1 MVEGVIECARCG
13 HRNADGTEFCQNCGT
28 FLGYEGK
35 KLEALP
41 GSVLLTLTPTIVTV
55 APGTQAAA
63 ELRVRN
69 KSNIVDQYEI
79 QVTGDPAAW
88 TVAEP
93 GTLSLF
99 PDKEGVATI
108 RFGPPRS
115 AEVAAGRKP
124 FAIKVQSK
132 ASPGISAR
140 QEGVLDVTAIQEAA
154 LAITPHT
161 ARGGESASYR
171 LLVQNKGNAPLQ
183 VTLDAS
189 DPDELLLFEFDRPT
203 LTLGRGEAANVQLA
217 VRPRATFYE
226 GPPQPHAFTVQLRAD
241 GVAPVRADATLLQ
254 EAVARPVVVK
264 RKFPLIPVLIGV
276 LALGLL
282 TGLVVER
289 EPLMQLV
296 GGKSSDNTVAP
307 NTGGNPSASPKP
319 TPSPT
324 PSPTP
329 TPAPVLV
336 MKQIPNVSCM
346 TALAAQQAIEK
357 AGFKFSGT
365 FVPNPSYANG
375 VVFKTDPLPGLA
387 PEGSQVTAFVS
398 TGPAA
403 GQRAGINQCFLILQT
418 VPPQIFQ
425 ISPFPTHTP

>member
-1 MVEGVIECARCG
+1 MVEGVIECAKCG
-13 HRNADGTEFCQNCGT
+13 HRNPDGTEFCQNCGT

-55 APGTQAAA
+55 APGAQAAA
-63 ELRVRN
+63 EVRVRN
-69 KSNIVDQYEI
+69 KSNIVDKYEI
-79 QVTGDPAAW
+79 QVTGEPASW

-93 GTLSLF
+93 STLSLF
-99 PDKEGVATI
+99 PDKEGVATV

-124 FAIKVQSK
+124 FAIKVQSM
-132 ASPGISAR
+132 ASPQVSAR
-140 QEGVLDVTAIQEAA
+140 QEGVLEVAAVQEAG
-154 LAITPHT
+154 LTITPHT

-171 LLVQNKGNAPLQ
+171 LLAQNKGNSALQ

-189 DPDELLLFEFDRPT
+189 DPDELLSFEFDRPT
-203 LTLGRGEAANVQLA
+203 LTLGRGEAANVQLT
-217 VRPRATFYE
+217 VKPRATFYD

-241 GVAPVRADATLLQ
+241 GAAPLRADATLLQ
-254 EAVARPVVVK
+254 EAIARPVVVK
-264 RKFPLIPVLIGV
+264 RKFPLIPVLVGV

-282 TGLVVER
+282 AGLVVER

-296 GGKSSDNTVAP
+296 AGKSSDTVAP
-307 NTGGNPSASPKP
+307 NTGGSPKASP
-319 TPSPT
+319 TPSPS

-336 MKQIPNVSCM
+336 MRQIPDVSCM
-346 TALAAQQAIEK
+346 SALAAQQAIEK

-365 FVPNPSYANG
+365 FVPNPAYGNG

-403 GQRAGINQCFLILQT
+403 GQRAGINRCFLILQT
-418 VPPQIFQ
+418 VPPQILLQ
-425 ISPFPTHTP
+425 PSPSH